1 MNDEYRRSRIPRD
14 RSDSPSQRTPSGVPY
29 QTRGA
34 EKDGEA
40 SQESGDK
47 IPLHQPPGNSTGR
60 NDRFAQEVLSMNQLM
75 PDFSPPANTK

>member
-14 RSDSPSQRTPSGVPY
+14 RSDSPSQSSPSGVPY

-47 IPLHQPPGNSTGR
+47 IPLHQPPGCTGKKTDLLR
-60 NDRFAQEVLSMNQLM
+60 KSC
-75 PDFSPPANTK
+75 P